1 MAARTSSRPAA
12 RPAKKRIKRSAINNR
27 PRTFRVSDDRRTSVR
42 LEPSFWAALRSAADS
57 EGQSPTEWA
66 QARGV
71 FDHPRARS
79 SALRVALL
87 EYFVFRA
94 GKAPGKRSTL
104 ARAA

>member
-1 MAARTSSRPAA
+1 MAARTSSRRIA
-12 RPAKKRIKRSAINNR
+12 RPAAKRAKKIAINNR

-42 LEPSFWAALRSAADS
+42 LEPSFWAALRRAAES

-94 GKAPGKRSTL
+94 GKPPDKRPAL